1 MTKSPQVKQ
10 GQAMEALVLL
20 VLLTAIGYWV
30 YLHGKRTGSR
40 KGFHAGLVRGRR
52 PPPRRRRP

>member
-1 MTKSPQVKQ
+1 
-10 GQAMEALVLL
+10 MEALILL
-20 VLLTAIGYWV
+20 VLLAAIGYWV

-52 PPPRRRRP
+52 PLSRRRRP

>member
-1 MTKSPQVKQ
+1 
-10 GQAMEALVLL
+10 MEALVLL

-40 KGFHAGLVRGRR
+40 KGFHVGFARGRGR
-52 PPPRRRRP
+52 VARRHRLK